1 MFQDWLRQN
10 ALAAVVGTAI
20 GTAVIGGSVVY
31 LVVLPQAQVPTVV
44 VAPDDGKT
52 SAPASPPEVST
63 AAPDRF
69 LVHVS
74 GNLQGGLGSYGKP
87 PIEGTHTF
95 TCDLTV
101 FKERICESGRLHRNS
116 GKTIALMQHA
126 GDPTRFMAKTGFSE
140 VTGIPWNQLRKGVK
154 VFDMTLKAE
163 PMQ

>member
-1 MFQDWLRQN
+1 MVLEWLKQN
-10 ALAAVVGTAI
+10 ILAAVVGTAV

-31 LVVLPQAQVPTVV
+31 LVVLPQAPAPTGPG
-44 VAPDDGKT
+44 AFADG
-52 SAPASPPEVST
+52 AV

-69 LVHVS
+69 RVRVS

-101 FKERICESGRLHRNS
+101 FKEKYCQSGALHPQS
-116 GKTIALMQHA
+116 GKTLMLQLHA
-126 GDPTRFMAKTGFSE
+126 GDPTMFRAESGVSQ
-140 VTGIPWNQLRKGVK
+140 VSGISWSALRKGVK
-154 VFDMTLKAE
+154 VFGVTLTAE